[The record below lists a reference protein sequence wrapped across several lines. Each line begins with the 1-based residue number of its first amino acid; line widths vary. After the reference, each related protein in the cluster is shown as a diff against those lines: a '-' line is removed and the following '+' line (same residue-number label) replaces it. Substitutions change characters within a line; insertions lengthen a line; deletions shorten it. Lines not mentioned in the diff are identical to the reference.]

1 MAILFRTKIVLS
13 VTRNVKHVMDQL
25 SITVFLVTK
34 IITCMKI
41 NRAIIFAQITFMLK
55 PAIVINAM
63 KNAKLAPE
71 N

>member
-1 MAILFRTKIVLS
+1 
-13 VTRNVKHVMDQL
+13 
-25 SITVFLVTK
+25 
-34 IITCMKI
+34 MKI